1 MNSQLLFEELLLLY
15 NSGLFMIKLMEMK
28 INQTCHSYESY
39 WLLRCVYVC
48 TLVIQ
53 IGSMIK
59 LKTKLRLAVIM
70 QDSPKWKWRKNDCYR
85 FVRYERIRI

>member
-15 NSGLFMIKLMEMK
+15 NSGFFMIKLMERK

-39 WLLRCVYVC
+39 RLLRCVYVC

-59 LKTKLRLAVIM
+59 
-70 QDSPKWKWRKNDCYR
+70 
-85 FVRYERIRI
+85 